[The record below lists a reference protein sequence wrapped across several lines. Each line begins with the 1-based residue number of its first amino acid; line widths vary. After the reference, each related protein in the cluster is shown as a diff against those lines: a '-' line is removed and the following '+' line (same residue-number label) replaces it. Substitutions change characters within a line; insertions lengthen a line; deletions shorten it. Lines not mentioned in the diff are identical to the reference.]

1 MRGELAGDSTCPLD
15 LPETRRVPLFVV
27 SPKHT
32 TDKQNK
38 QPFLAWRQQ
47 PPPNT
52 GRGEERGIVYTVL
65 TTQASLTMSYGHLV
79 NNKHKAASLNKQI
92 DSSIPVVN
100 ILPSSGVC
108 N

>member
-15 LPETRRVPLFVV
+15 LPETRRAPLFVV

-47 PPPNT
+47 PPPPLLYLTLTWREEGYCLHCPHNT
-52 GRGEERGIVYTVL
+52 SLAHDVL
-65 TTQASLTMSYGHLV
+65 RTSGKQQTQSCLT
-79 NNKHKAASLNKQI
+79 KQT
-92 DSSIPVVN
+92 DR
-100 ILPSSGVC
+100 
-108 N
+108 